1 MKIQRENCSLIK
13 FDLQTGFLSTSD
25 HVASGNWGLHDQK
38 LVIEWVRANIETFSG
53 DSNSI
58 TIFGQGAGAASVVY
72 HLVSPLT
79 NGIVCH

>member
-1 MKIQRENCSLIK
+1 M
-13 FDLQTGFLSTSD
+13 
-25 HVASGNWGLHDQK
+25 
-38 LVIEWVRANIETFSG
+38 IEWVRANIETFSG